1 MSIVGGLAAGVAA
14 GAIGNWLSGDSDR
27 KASRAVQPRL
37 LGFRGGGMSLR
48 RNGDV
53 LTLNPSKEG
62 RTALQ
67 GIKRANLNAGSQY
80 ALLGKKIRPGFGL
93 LTNAMVRAIDTRRRA
108 TTSDLRDQFARRR
121 LSGSSFASDA
131 LSRTEAEFANLEKQA
146 RAEAF
151 VQEMKMTQ
159 ENIALVAQAR
169 SNAFTAMLSQL
180 NLEGKMA
187 AEIAIAGQNTLS
199 GLAQAQAQI
208 LQGAGDRSEAMF
220 APLVE
225 GISQLGAGGFSL
237 PSFGGGGGGG
247 SYSGGAWNPADI
259 GMGGP

>member
-93 LTNAMVRAIDTRRRA
+93 LTNAMVRAGLAEAMRLVREEPLRLAAMRA
-108 TTSDLRDQFARRR
+108 ESRR
-121 LSGSSFASDA
+121 LAAHFS
-131 LSRTEAEFANLEKQA
+131 LSRA
-146 RAEAF
+146 
-151 VQEMKMTQ
+151 
-159 ENIALVAQAR
+159 VAD
-169 SNAFTAMLSQL
+169 L
-180 NLEGKMA
+180 
-187 AEIAIAGQNTLS
+187 
-199 GLAQAQAQI
+199 
-208 LQGAGDRSEAMF
+208 EAMYDGLF
-220 APLVE
+220 
-225 GISQLGAGGFSL
+225 
-237 PSFGGGGGGG
+237 
-247 SYSGGAWNPADI
+247 D
-259 GMGGP
+259 